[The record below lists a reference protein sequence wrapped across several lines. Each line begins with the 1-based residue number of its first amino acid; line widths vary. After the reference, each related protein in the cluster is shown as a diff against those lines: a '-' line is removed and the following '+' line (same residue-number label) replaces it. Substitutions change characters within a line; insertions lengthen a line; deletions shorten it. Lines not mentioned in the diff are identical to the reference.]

1 MFAEWRATVTAL
13 KPSDFKLSKAR
24 LMAVLEHLCAIA
36 HEDIALS
43 N

>member
-13 KPSDFKLSKAR
+13 KPISNFSKAR